1 MADGRFDNE
10 LLINHHGCLTPGG
23 PLNIPEDET
32 VVRLNAWIWQDS
44 SACMVELHDVKD
56 GKRWEITTDPEDD
69 HEGPAF
75 KTGAAAAMGILVS
88 KKTTTG
94 EYKTYQWADAIFL
107 YKDEKLLKE
116 VRAAAQYEAKLTS

>member
-10 LLINHHGCLTPGG
+10 MEINHHGCLKPGG
-23 PLNIPEDET
+23 PLTIPDDEI

-44 SACMVELHDVKD
+44 SACMVELRNVKA
-56 GKRWEITTDPEDD
+56 GKRWEITTDPDND
-69 HEGPAF
+69 HEGPGF

-88 KKTTTG
+88 KNTTTG

-107 YKDEKLLKE
+107 HEKGMCLDTFM
-116 VRAAAQYEAKLTS
+116 AMAKSKVMMAS